1 MKTLNAFVPHS
12 ARRLDM
18 PSFAS
23 LNTFCL
29 SSLSLKRTLLSLS
42 LLTSAHASASGIF
55 LQEAVIA
62 NAGTV
67 GAGDGV
73 YTQSAAAMWANPAT
87 MPWMSETLTTV
98 NATAFDLKMDYHDQS
113 GVGHGQAASLM
124 PSVGLFHVRQLNED
138 VHFGIALGTV
148 GGSSLDYGSEW
159 QGAALMTD
167 IALAA
172 VQINPALGFRV
183 TDQLSWGIGA
193 QISWASLE
201 MGMANARRLEHS
213 SDWAYGFNAGVM
225 YQFDEQWDLGVSFR
239 SKVNHEFSTEL
250 SGGQR
255 VLPVGTD
262 LVVPAIVDVSSSYA
276 VNPKLKL
283 LASIQLHRWS
293 EWDTTVFD
301 FGRLDSNPLGL
312 NSIDRQ
318 WEDVWK
324 FAVATD
330 YQLNAD
336 WRLKA
341 GFSYETSPQDDPS
354 KQWVDLPVGQQ
365 YRYSVGAT
373 TQWDSYVLD
382 VYYEYAD
389 LGEVD
394 IATRKIANQD
404 VGING
409 TFEGRIHFVG
419 LSVSF

>member
-1 MKTLNAFVPHS
+1 M
-12 ARRLDM
+12 
-18 PSFAS
+18 
-23 LNTFCL
+23 
-29 SSLSLKRTLLSLS
+29 
-42 LLTSAHASASGIF
+42 
-55 LQEAVIA
+55 
-62 NAGTV
+62 
-67 GAGDGV
+67 
-73 YTQSAAAMWANPAT
+73 
-87 MPWMSETLTTV
+87 
-98 NATAFDLKMDYHDQS
+98 
-113 GVGHGQAASLM
+113 
-124 PSVGLFHVRQLNED
+124 
-138 VHFGIALGTV
+138 
-148 GGSSLDYGSEW
+148 
-159 QGAALMTD
+159 
-167 IALAA
+167 
-172 VQINPALGFRV
+172 
-183 TDQLSWGIGA
+183 
-193 QISWASLE
+193 
-201 MGMANARRLEHS
+201 
-213 SDWAYGFNAGVM
+213 
-225 YQFDEQWDLGVSFR
+225 
-239 SKVNHEFSTEL
+239 
-250 SGGQR
+250 
-255 VLPVGTD
+255 
-262 LVVPAIVDVSSSYA
+262 
-276 VNPKLKL
+276 
-283 LASIQLHRWS
+283 
-293 EWDTTVFD
+293 FD